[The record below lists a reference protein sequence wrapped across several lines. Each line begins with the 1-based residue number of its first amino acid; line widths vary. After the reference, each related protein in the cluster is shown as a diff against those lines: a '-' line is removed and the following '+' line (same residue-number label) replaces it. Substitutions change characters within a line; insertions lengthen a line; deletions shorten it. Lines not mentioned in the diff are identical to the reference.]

1 MKRDGRK
8 LDHRTLEEIRRM
20 APWINQR
27 QLSFHLALSRMTASK
42 ILDRRLRVVC
52 TQWPMAAYGKRI
64 PDGSFTAMS
73 LKLATSCPD
82 PNLTLSVSQEPTLLR
97 MKRTY
102 RLQRVFGYLR
112 S

>member
-1 MKRDGRK
+1 MQG
-8 LDHRTLEEIRRM
+8 
-20 APWINQR
+20 INPC
-27 QLSFHLALSRMTASK
+27 SK
-42 ILDRRLRVVC
+42 SVN
-52 TQWPMAAYGKRI
+52 
-64 PDGSFTAMS
+64 
-73 LKLATSCPD
+73 D

>member
-1 MKRDGRK
+1 MVSLRSQSPGSSRERGKPYRASRGFRG
-8 LDHRTLEEIRRM
+8 
-20 APWINQR
+20 INGV
-27 QLSFHLALSRMTASK
+27 LPAA
-42 ILDRRLRVVC
+42 RVPSIYSTVLL
-52 TQWPMAAYGKRI
+52 TPFQAGGVRPMSG
-64 PDGSFTAMS
+64 T
-73 LKLATSCPD
+73 D

>member
-1 MKRDGRK
+1 MAGFCRK
-8 LDHRTLEEIRRM
+8 TSQSPRF
-20 APWINQR
+20 
-27 QLSFHLALSRMTASK
+27 S
-42 ILDRRLRVVC
+42 DRPVWVE
-52 TQWPMAAYGKRI
+52 TTHQPVAAFGKRTFNVGF
-64 PDGSFTAMS
+64 PAVSS
-73 LKLATSCPD
+73 KSCRSPPD

>member
-1 MKRDGRK
+1 MQLVRDGCRAVHSVVFK
-8 LDHRTLEEIRRM
+8 VHG
-20 APWINQR
+20 
-27 QLSFHLALSRMTASK
+27 
-42 ILDRRLRVVC
+42 RL
-52 TQWPMAAYGKRI
+52 PGLPI
-64 PDGSFTAMS
+64 P
-73 LKLATSCPD
+73 ATD